1 MRLWRSFVVLPVL
14 CLLAGE
20 ADALTAGDRGRGR
33 ANRRTTPLALL
44 PPSTSPRGIT
54 RGPEIDVESPRSQ
67 GKPVRSPFPFRI
79 DFVAHGGAH
88 INPASVK
95 VIYLRQGNIDLTGR
109 LKSEISATGINVPNA
124 ETPPGEHEFRI
135 EVQDDEGRSSAADVV
150 IRVTGG

>member
-1 MRLWRSFVVLPVL
+1 MRSLVSLVVLLAL
-14 CLLAGE
+14 CLLPGSAG
-20 ADALTAGDRGRGR
+20 ALTLVTADE
-33 ANRRTTPLALL
+33 AALPTQKPVPLL
-44 PPSTSPRGIT
+44 PPSTAPRGIT

-67 GKPVRSPFPFRI
+67 GKPVHSPFPLRI

-124 ETPPGEHEFRI
+124 ET
-135 EVQDDEGRSSAADVV
+135 
-150 IRVTGG
+150 